1 MTLSAALAL
10 AMLLPLAAAL
20 RREMTVEVR
29 PRTEECFY
37 ITLGEVGRL
46 TVEYQVLDSEGA
58 TGLLGDLTINFRC
71 VAPMERRGDG
81 TQAAAVLLAEYSKEE
96 GYHNFQARQAGDHK
110 LCFDNQA
117 SFLHSKV
124 VYFSIETDEVE
135 EERVGGDHFYQEL
148 EEQRFLEDAEDIQ
161 ASLRRI
167 TAGLRA
173 SLGLQSRIKA
183 TSTRDRGLA
192 ESNFERVNRMSLF
205 YLVLILCSGL
215 LQTVLVKNLF
225 EDPRKDTLW
234 RRLAAALQ

>member
-1 MTLSAALAL
+1 MTMTTALAL
-10 AMLLPLAAAL
+10 LLLPLASAL
-20 RREMTVEVR
+20 RREMTVEVK

-37 ITLGEVGRL
+37 TTVAEVGGL

-58 TGLLGDLTINFRC
+58 TGLLGDLTINFRA

-81 TQAAAVLLAEYSKEE
+81 SQAAAVLLAEYGKEE
-96 GYHNFQARQAGDHK
+96 GYHALQARQVGDHK

-124 VYFSIETDEVE
+124 VYFSIENDEVE
-135 EERVGGDHFYQEL
+135 EEQVGGEHFYQEL

-167 TAGLRA
+167 TQGLRA

-192 ESNFERVNRMSLF
+192 ESNYERVNSMSLF

-215 LQTVLVKNLF
+215 LQTLLVKNLF
-225 EDPRKDTLW
+225 EEPSKQNPLW
-234 RRLAAALQ
+234 RKIASVLQ